1 MQWALVLLLGAL
13 TATPAA
19 AEQYWTT
26 APITAVSAVAKD
38 DKYPQYSDVIYIGF
52 ADKSWLPERC
62 RKAPGLLANATDRA
76 LLTLALAALEHGRP
90 VDIKAEDGRM
100 IGEYCRVFQIT
111 LHAP

>member
-1 MQWALVLLLGAL
+1 MRWALPLLLAGLA
-13 TATPAA
+13 ATPAA

-52 ADKSWLPERC
+52 ADKAWLPERC
-62 RKAPGLLANATDRA
+62 RKAPGLLADAADKA
-76 LLTLALAALEHGRP
+76 LLTLALAALAHGRP

-100 IGEYCRVFQIT
+100 IGDYCRVFQIT